1 MSSFYEPADTPQLNF
16 LTKWYEADAPYG
28 SNLRMRVFM
37 IAHCGFFMFN
47 LINACSLVLIHH
59 YALGRMSKNPLAQL
73 VLFACCFQ
81 MLSCM
86 CSINR
91 YNTDDEFGFFAHA
104 GIATGLI
111 AYTPL
116 NFSHIYLFFNG
127 NGDGAISLGPVRVG
141 YVAIFKA
148 IWVALAIHCWVF
160 GENNWE
166 THDFDPFRNYI
177 ATSSVFQLVSIISG
191 LYALKKGRIG
201 FPEGSPLT
209 PTIAAKT
216 FHVTIGLTVLALVF
230 AKSGMPIFQYPA
242 TGLTFTTTTITM
254 VVAGEMTFIQGVSPA
269 AGADMTP
276 SEITNLV

>member
-1 MSSFYEPADTPQLNF
+1 MSSFFEPADTPQLNF
-16 LTKWYEADAPYG
+16 LTKWYQADAPDG
-28 SNLRMRVFM
+28 SNIRMRVFM

-59 YALGRMSKNPLAQL
+59 YVLGRMSKNPLAQL
-73 VLFACCFQ
+73 VLFACFFQ

-91 YNTDDEFGFFAHA
+91 YNTNDEYGFFAHA

-116 NFSHIYLFFNG
+116 NFSHIYLLFNG
-127 NGDGAISLGPVRVG
+127 NRDGAISLGPVRVG

-148 IWVALAIHCWVF
+148 IWVALAIRCWVF

-166 THDFDPFRNYI
+166 TLDFDPFRDYI
-177 ATSSVFQLVSIISG
+177 RNSTIFQFLSIVSGS
-191 LYALKKGRIG
+191 YALKKGRIG

-216 FHVTIGLTVLALVF
+216 FHVAIGLTVFALVC
-230 AKSGMPIFQYPA
+230 AKSNMPIFQYPA
-242 TGLTFTTTTITM
+242 TGLTFTTTAITM
-254 VVAGEMTFIQGVSPA
+254 VVAGEMTFIQGGSPA
-269 AGADMTP
+269 ACADMTP
-276 SEITNLV
+276 SEVTNLV